1 MLQLRG
7 RLDLSQESFRTERGA
22 EVLVQHLD
30 CDIAIVA
37 DVVREVNGR
46 HATLSNL
53 ALDSIAIGECGAE
66 TLSVGGQRRMHRHCG
81 HERDIALL
89 FRREGLLSAGER
101 CVIGGGRALLL
112 ETSRGVD

>member
-1 MLQLRG
+1 
-7 RLDLSQESFRTERGA
+7 
-22 EVLVQHLD
+22 
-30 CDIAIVA
+30 
-37 DVVREVNGR
+37 
-46 HATLSNL
+46 
-53 ALDSIAIGECGAE
+53 
-66 TLSVGGQRRMHRHCG
+66 MHRHCG